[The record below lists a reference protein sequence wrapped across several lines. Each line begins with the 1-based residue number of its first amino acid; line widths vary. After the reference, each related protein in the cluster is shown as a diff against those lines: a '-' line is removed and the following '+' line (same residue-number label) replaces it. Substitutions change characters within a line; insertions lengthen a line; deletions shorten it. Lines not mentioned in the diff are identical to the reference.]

1 MLRAKTPAGAMG
13 RIVCA
18 DKPFVRIIGKR
29 TVFGDLWGG
38 PQKLAT
44 AAPIYKEM
52 NAYAAKRQGNES
64 LQGQDVRKCTPT
76 RPKCKE
82 MRAHKAKMRLNM
94 DHAQPGVNLEGANPN
109 VPQCQN
115 ATTHGPHPAS
125 ANLPTRPK
133 GKEMKAYKAKM

>member
-38 PQKLAT
+38 PLKLAT

-82 MRAHKAKMRLNM
+82 MQAHKAKMRLNM

-115 ATTHGPHPAS
+115 ATNHGPHPAS